1 MSGAQVIPV
10 ALFDRTGNG
19 RRVILRRISSE
30 RRGIFH
36 AGRCGFSPSRVHFPN
51 VTRNG
56 RPEEIEKWHIRG
68 K

>member
-1 MSGAQVIPV
+1 MSGAHVLTV
-10 ALFDRTGNG
+10 GLFDRTGND

-36 AGRCGFSPSRVHFPN
+36 AGRGGLSPSRVDVVN
-51 VTRNG
+51 VTMDG

-68 K
+68 M